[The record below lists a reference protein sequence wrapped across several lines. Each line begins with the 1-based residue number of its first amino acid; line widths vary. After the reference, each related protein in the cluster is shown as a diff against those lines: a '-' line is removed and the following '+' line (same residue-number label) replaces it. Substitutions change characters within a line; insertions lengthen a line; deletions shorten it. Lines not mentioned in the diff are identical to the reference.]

1 MARHVFIGNQIGS
14 FHRHRRHGHGVR
26 RRRHAGKGLC
36 RHRLGPE
43 CLSAHV
49 LVPRR
54 QKNRGDERLRG
65 TEPRAQ
71 ARPGRHRQR
80 HFARQPGGGVRAR
93 PQAALLLAA
102 GAARGIFH
110 PRQTLHR
117 RRRHARQDHHDV
129 AAGVGV
135 RAQRAESELSSSAAS
150 RTISARARGSPTA
163 NGSSSRATNTTPRF
177 STSAA
182 SSSITSRKSP
192 SSTTSNSI
200 TRTFLKTSTRSK
212 KRFRISSGSS
222 RATACCSATATTR
235 TSRRCWT

>member
-14 FHRHRRHGHGVR
+14 LCRHRRHGDGVR
-26 RRRHAGKGLC
+26 RRRPCRKKGFAVTGSDQNVYPPMSTFLAD
-36 RHRLGPE
+36 E
-43 CLSAHV
+43 T
-49 LVPRR
+49 
-54 QKNRGDERLRG
+54 NRGDERLRG

-71 ARPGRHRQR
+71 ARPRRHRQR
-80 HFARQPGGGVRAR
+80 HFPRQPGGGVRAR
-93 PQAALLLAA
+93 SQAALLLAA
-102 GAARGIFH
+102 GAAQGIFH

-117 RRRHARQDHHDV
+117 RRRHARQDHDDF

-135 RAQRAESELSSSAAS
+135 RAQRAESELSHRRHPEQS
-150 RTISARARGSPTA
+150 SARARGSPTA

-200 TRTFLKTSTRSK
+200 TRTFLKIWTRSK
-212 KRFRISSGSS
+212 KRSRISSGSF

-235 TSRRCWT
+235 TSRRC